1 MSIAD
6 AIRQA
11 EKKCPDH
18 GESSR
23 IRKSAPN
30 PVKRIASGSKL

>member
-1 MSIAD
+1 MSVAD

-11 EKKCPDH
+11 EKYAQIKPNPA
-18 GESSR
+18 E

-30 PVKRIASGSKL
+30 PVKQIASGSKL